1 MDEKLF
7 IFIAIILISFLIIHS
22 RLTGYVI
29 VSVEVLPYK
38 DVKQMLNFERVIN
51 YSQTQKITLEIMNS
65 GNLELNESTTL
76 SIYKLDKTLKKIVE
90 YQKPSSS
97 LKPMEISY
105 FNIYYFP
112 TEEGTYYIKVRTNFD
127 GKIKETWAVFWVVIP
142 VRYEV
147 VQEKAPPAPPMPF
160 ARLEVEYEKNITMY
174 QNETKLISLIL
185 NNTGNVPLGNINF
198 YVSLDSSFE
207 FEINPKV
214 IFNLQ
219 ENSSQ
224 IVLLTLNASKVLP
237 GHYPLEIEIVSDLVR
252 RRIEIDVNVLP
263 SVPVKLIDLEVLKQE
278 ILKYQYLIFRF
289 ETQILELFKEGYDI
303 SKVNIT
309 LQSAKIQ
316 VEKAKENFENEK
328 YDAVI
333 KNLDEAR
340 KLLENLA
347 FDLANLRLWIVITPS
362 YINYWLILIVIL
374 IILITYYEFR
384 KRTQK
389 PIALRG
395 VE

>member
-316 VEKAKENFENEK
+316 VEKEKENFENEK